1 MMRVP
6 AIGTIEAAERRH
18 RRSVEDLRA
27 ASRHTLAAGRAAL
40 ARPSTLALAAVAGLA
55 CGLRLGRRPPVAAAA
70 STVPAKG
77 TVAVVLA
84 FALRYALQRG
94 ADAWLRTRS

>member
-18 RRSVEDLRA
+18 RRTVEDLHA

-55 CGLRLGRRPPVAAAA
+55 CGLRLGRRPPAAVA

-94 ADAWLRTRS
+94 ADAWLRRQS